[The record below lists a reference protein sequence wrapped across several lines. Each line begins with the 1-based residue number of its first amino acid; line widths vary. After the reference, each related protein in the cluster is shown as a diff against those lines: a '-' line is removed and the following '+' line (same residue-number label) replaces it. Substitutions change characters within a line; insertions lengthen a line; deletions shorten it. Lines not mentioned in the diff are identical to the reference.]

1 MEKIAFVCG
10 GPSLEKEISC
20 LTSLKICEELEKKN
34 IPYLLIY
41 LDENHQFFL
50 VKVLTSSFIKDKK
63 ITKGKFILKNNR
75 CYFKTRFKKYSFDKI
90 LILGHGK
97 NMEDG
102 SLSCYFKQMNIPCL
116 SEDIY
121 NSSIIQDKVKF
132 KLLLKGLNIS
142 SLDFEYLYKY
152 QITDKK
158 VISKINKKFNYPIIV
173 KPSCLGSSIGISKV
187 NDKNELPEALFE
199 AFLYDTRVLVEPF
212 IENKRE
218 INVSILGYENEI
230 EVSNLEEV
238 NNNNLVLSFYD
249 KYDYSSNNQKR
260 VINLPLEEKLKER
273 IIETSK
279 KIFKALNL
287 CGLVR
292 FDYIYDVEKE
302 KVYLNEANL
311 IPGSLSYYLFEN
323 KYSIV
328 SLCEKYIKNLEKKQK
343 DENLLLTSFQEGF
356 MNKVDLSKLK
366 K

>member
-1 MEKIAFVCG
+1 MKKIAFVCG

-20 LTSLKICEELEKKN
+20 LTSLKICEELKKKN

-50 VKVLTSSFIKDKK
+50 VKELTSSFIRDKK
-63 ITKGKFILKNNR
+63 IAKGKFINKNNHF
-75 CYFKTRFKKYSFDKI
+75 YFKTRLKKYNFEEV

-102 SLSCYFKQMNIPCL
+102 SLSCYFNQMEIPCL

-121 NSSIIQDKVKF
+121 NSSLIQDKIKF
-132 KLLLKGLNIS
+132 KLLLKGLNVPTIN
-142 SLDFEYLYKY
+142 DE
-152 QITDKK
+152 K
-158 VISKINKKFNYPIIV
+158 VISKINKEFNYPLIV

-199 AFLYDTRVLVEPF
+199 AFLYDTKVLVEPF

-218 INVSILGYENEI
+218 INVSILGFEDEI

-249 KYDYSSNNQKR
+249 KYDYSTNNQKR
-260 VINLPLEEKLKER
+260 IINPPLEEKIKKK

-279 KIFKALNL
+279 RIFKSLNL